1 MLVLIVEDDPI
12 IGCASAAELEDAG
25 HEVMGPAISA
35 AEADDIVAR
44 RRPDLALIDINLEY
58 AGAGVALAW
67 RMKAMGIACIFVSG
81 QVLEARR
88 NCEAALG
95 MLHKPFDLSVLCK
108 TIPIAD
114 ALKNGREP
122 ARPLPPGLELFAA

>member
-1 MLVLIVEDDPI
+1 MLILIVEDDPI

-44 RRPDLALIDINLEY
+44 RRPDLALVDINLEY

-67 RMKAMGIACIFVSG
+67 RLKDLGIACIFVSG
-81 QVLEARR
+81 QALEARR

-95 MLHKPFDLSVLCK
+95 MLHKPFDPAVLGK

-114 ALKNGREP
+114 ALKNGRAP

>member
-35 AEADDIVAR
+35 AEADDIIAQ
-44 RRPDLALIDINLEY
+44 RRPDLALVDINLEY
-58 AGAGVALAW
+58 EGAGVALA
-67 RMKAMGIACIFVSG
+67 RRLKELGIACIFVSG
-81 QVLEARR
+81 QALEARR
-88 NCEAALG
+88 NCDAALG
-95 MLHKPFDLSVLCK
+95 MLHKPFDLSVLGK

-114 ALKNGREP
+114 ALKNGQTP
-122 ARPLPPGLELFAA
+122 SRPLPPGLELFAA